1 MILKTGNLEKQGF
14 SGLLESVQT
23 WIYSSFRVWNS
34 MFSTGTGCPW
44 CIKFFLKLFFF
55 NIKA

>member
-1 MILKTGNLEKQGF
+1 MVLKAGNLEKQGF
-14 SGLLESVQT
+14 SCLLGSRKT
-23 WIYSSFRVWNS
+23 WTDSSFRVWNS
-34 MFSTGTGCPW
+34 MFSTGTGCPS